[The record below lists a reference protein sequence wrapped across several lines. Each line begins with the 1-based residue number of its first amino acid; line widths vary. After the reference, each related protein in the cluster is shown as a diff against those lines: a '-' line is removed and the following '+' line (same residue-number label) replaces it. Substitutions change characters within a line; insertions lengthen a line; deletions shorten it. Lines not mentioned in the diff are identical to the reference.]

1 MKQTG
6 SAIRLDAVD
15 LRILATLQRDSR
27 ITKAALAE
35 RVTLSAT
42 PCWQRLKR
50 LERAGLIRGYRAE
63 LALEKIAGFTTVLVE
78 VILKQHRYEDFEPGR
93 RYDEAEVNH
102 IIGRRH
108 LDFAALRRFL
118 VDEELLQRRDSIYW
132 RTGSV
137 TNTGHDPALWPKS
150 PPTAK

>member
-1 MKQTG
+1 VDEFDARVLENFVDA
-6 SAIRLDAVD
+6 SSRLLAIPAQHKKRMSV
-15 LRILATLQRDSR
+15 LRWLA
-27 ITKAALAE
+27 
-35 RVTLSAT
+35 
-42 PCWQRLKR
+42 
-50 LERAGLIRGYRAE
+50 
-63 LALEKIAGFTTVLVE
+63 
-78 VILKQHRYEDFEPGR
+78 EDFEPGR

-132 RTGSV
+132 RTWSV